1 MSGENV
7 EGTASGTVS
16 VIRVEGTIGPPEAQY
31 IQRGLDISIEKG
43 DEILII
49 ELDTPGGL
57 LDSTQ
62 EIVQALLGSRHPT
75 AVYVSPQGAYAG
87 CAVTFITLADHVAA
101 MAPASIIVVY
111 YPVNMGYGDYLYDV
125 QH

>member
-1 MSGENV
+1 MKHLLVAFFLFLAGSASVFHGSSQPVHSEYDSYAQNLSGENV
-7 EGTASGTVS
+7 EGNASGTVS

-62 EIVQALLGSRHPT
+62 EIVQRSEEHTSELQSRGHL
-75 AVYVSPQGAYAG
+75 V
-87 CAVTFITLADHVAA
+87 
-101 MAPASIIVVY
+101 
-111 YPVNMGYGDYLYDV
+111 
-125 QH
+125 